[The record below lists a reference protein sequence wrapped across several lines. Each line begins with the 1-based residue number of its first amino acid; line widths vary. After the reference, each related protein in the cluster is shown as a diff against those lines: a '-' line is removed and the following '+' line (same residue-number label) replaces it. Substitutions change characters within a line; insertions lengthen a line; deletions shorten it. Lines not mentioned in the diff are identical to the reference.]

1 MNDHSL
7 KIAQRIDTLLR
18 EELGEGIDAQR
29 LVDDALYA
37 RDVLL
42 VCDAM
47 RGSDLLLY
55 ARMFRKAAA
64 AQSVAHPARETAGI
78 SALFSSIL
86 GPHRVAPAA
95 EPAPPVRGA
104 PPPKPRR
111 WFGRVGSSPK

>member
-1 MNDHSL
+1 MVE
-7 KIAQRIDTLLR
+7 DT
-18 EELGEGIDAQR
+18 
-29 LVDDALYA
+29 LYA

-64 AQSVAHPARETAGI
+64 AQSAAQPARETAGI

-104 PPPKPRR
+104 PLPKPRR